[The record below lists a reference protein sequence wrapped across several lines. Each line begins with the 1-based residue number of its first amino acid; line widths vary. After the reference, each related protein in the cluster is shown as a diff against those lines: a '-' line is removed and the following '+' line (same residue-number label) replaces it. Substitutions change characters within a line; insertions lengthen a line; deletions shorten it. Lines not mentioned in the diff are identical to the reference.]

1 MTKYDAGMA
10 NRIILAVAVI
20 FFGSLLWLI
29 ALDLITE
36 FFGVVITG
44 KLWLSFVFGSALIT
58 DRIYK
63 LITKRKAGASN
74 VQNT

>member
-1 MTKYDAGMA
+1 MTKSDAGIA

-20 FFGSLLWLI
+20 FFGSLLWLL
-29 ALDLITE
+29 ALDAATE
-36 FFGVVITG
+36 FLGIVITG
-44 KLWLSFVFGSALIT
+44 KLWLGFVLGSAVVT

-63 LITKRKAGASN
+63 FITNRNAGVNN

>member
-1 MTKYDAGMA
+1 MTKSDASIA
-10 NRIILAVAVI
+10 NRLFLAVAVI

-29 ALDLITE
+29 ALDTVME
-36 FFGVVITG
+36 FFDVFITG
-44 KLWLSFVFGSALIT
+44 KLWAGFVLGSAVVT

-63 LITKRKAGASN
+63 FIAKRKAGANN